1 MIYHRNVVHPVN
13 CTCKMCTRKRKKQQ
27 KEDRKVIGSF
37 YLTIIG
43 FFIISSI
50 LI

>member
-1 MIYHRNVVHPVN
+1 MYQRNIIHPTR
-13 CTCKMCTRKRKKQQ
+13 CTCKMCTRKKKKQQ
-27 KEDRKVIGSF
+27 KEDRKVIGTF